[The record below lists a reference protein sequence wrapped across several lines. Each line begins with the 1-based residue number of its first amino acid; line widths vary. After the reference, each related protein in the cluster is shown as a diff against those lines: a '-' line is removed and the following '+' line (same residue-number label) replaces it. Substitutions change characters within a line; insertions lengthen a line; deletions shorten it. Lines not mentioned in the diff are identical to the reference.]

1 MDDILSRFKR
11 KERGSSRFGHWEI
24 LVALDMLKD
33 IGVKRQQVLD
43 KPGEMD
49 KKIESVMTNVAG
61 LEKTMTNIQSEVSS
75 LKVRADLAET
85 KLREMDTGLQFANA
99 EVEDLKSQSR
109 NNQQSILSLKER
121 LLYQEVY
128 NRRENLRFFGL
139 PESTEST
146 SEVSRPD
153 QFLFLLFKIFF
164 WGGREF
170 SLFSFRASSH
180 HIIDKEIQLCY
191 KLILS
196 ALRR

>member
-1 MDDILSRFKR
+1 
-11 KERGSSRFGHWEI
+11 
-24 LVALDMLKD
+24 MLKD

-43 KPGEMD
+43 KLGEMD

-146 SEVSRPD
+146 SEGSSEELYRFFERDLDIEGARNIEFQRVHRLGRKKAGVSRPIIVR
-153 QFLFLLFKIFF
+153 FLRYPDRERVFKAAL
-164 WGGREF
+164 E
-170 SLFSFRASSH
+170 AQDE
-180 HIIDKEIQLCY
+180 IDVKVY
-191 KLILS
+191 S
-196 ALRR
+196 

>member
-164 WGGREF
+164 EGGEGIF
-170 SLFSFRASSH
+170 SILF
-180 HIIDKEIQLCY
+180 
-191 KLILS
+191 
-196 ALRR
+196 